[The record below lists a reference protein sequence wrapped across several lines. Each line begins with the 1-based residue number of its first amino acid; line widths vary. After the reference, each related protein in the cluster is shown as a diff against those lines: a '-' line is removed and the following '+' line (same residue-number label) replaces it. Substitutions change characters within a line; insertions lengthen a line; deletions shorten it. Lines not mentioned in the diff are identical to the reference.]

1 MREPCYKCKFEHKP
15 IDQEPCEHCSDE
27 YIESGDHPAFQWAKS
42 STNYDII
49 HSMNTEELAKLFAG
63 WIQDCDCNSVPCK
76 DRCKKDRDSDEV
88 KPCTYYW
95 LEWLRQESKNE
106 A

>member
-1 MREPCYKCKFEHKP
+1 MRVKTKCRMGDLCAIRKGNDECEKNCYYNQREVK
-15 IDQEPCEHCSDE
+15 
-27 YIESGDHPAFQWAKS
+27 
-42 STNYDII
+42 TNYDII
-49 HSMNTEELAKLFAG
+49 HSMNAEGLAELFSGL
-63 WIQDCDCNSVPCK
+63 IQDCDCNSVPCK
-76 DRCKKDRDSDEV
+76 DLCKKDRDSDEV